1 MDNVCHTL
9 VGAALAES
17 GLGRRTSLGFATLLI
32 GANLPDLD
40 VLAYLDGPF
49 AALEWRRG
57 WSHGVVA
64 LAVLPILL
72 TIAMVGLD
80 RLGRR
85 LRRAV
90 LPSEAKP
97 GQILL
102 LAYAA
107 VLTHPF
113 LDLLNTYGV
122 RWLVPWSGEWSYGD
136 TLFIVDPWLWLIL
149 GTGVWLSRKRR
160 LARER
165 NVVPTWPARR
175 ALVLS
180 AGYIALAAASAIAV
194 RRAVTTAM
202 QAGNPAPVRSVM
214 AGPAPVTPFLRHV
227 VVEQGDTYRTATFRW
242 LADPHIDPAGIRS
255 WPARRPAHPAVATAA
270 ESADGRRFLGWARF
284 PTFSIDSSGGTTT
297 VHIVDLRYANRPGV
311 SFGAVS
317 IPVPR

>member
-17 GLGRRTSLGFATLLI
+17 GLGRRTSLGYATLLI

-40 VLAYLDGPF
+40 VLAYINGPF
-49 AALEWRRG
+49 AALELRRG
-57 WSHGVVA
+57 WSHGVLA

-72 TIAMVGLD
+72 TIVMVALD
-80 RLGRR
+80 RTGRR
-85 LRRAV
+85 MRRAV
-90 LPSEAKP
+90 LPTEARA

-102 LAYAA
+102 LAFVA

-122 RWLVPWSGEWSYGD
+122 RWRMPWDGAWSYGD

-175 ALVLS
+175 SLLLS
-180 AGYIALAAASAIAV
+180 AGYIALMAASGIVV
-194 RRAVTTAM
+194 RRAVTDAM
-202 QAGNPAPVRSVM
+202 QARNVAPVTSVM
-214 AGPAPVTPFLRHV
+214 AGPVALTPFQRNIV
-227 VVEQGDTYRTATFRW
+227 VRQGDTYRTAVFRW
-242 LADPHIDPAGIRS
+242 FADPHIEPAGIRI
-255 WPARRPAHPAVATAA
+255 WPALRPAHPAVAAA
-270 ESADGRRFLGWARF
+270 AATPDGRRFLGWARY
-284 PTFSIDSSGGTTT
+284 PTFSIDSGQAGTT

-311 SFGAVS
+311 RFGAVS
-317 IPVPR
+317 IAVPR

>member
-40 VLAYLDGPF
+40 VLSFVDGPL

-57 WSHGVVA
+57 WSHGVLA
-64 LAVLPILL
+64 LAVLPVLL
-72 TIAMVGLD
+72 TLLMVTLD
-80 RLGRR
+80 RTGRR

-90 LPSEAKP
+90 LPTEARA

-102 LAYAA
+102 LSFVA
-107 VLTHPF
+107 VLSHPV

-122 RWLVPWSGEWSYGD
+122 RWLIPWSGEWTYGD

-149 GTGVWLSRKRR
+149 GTGVWMSRKRR
-160 LARER
+160 RARER

-175 ALVLS
+175 ALM
-180 AGYIALAAASAIAV
+180 IAAAYVALVAASGIAV
-194 RRAVTTAM
+194 RRAVTSAM
-202 QAGNPAPVRSVM
+202 LARDPAPVRAVM
-214 AGPAPVTPFLRHV
+214 AGPVAVTPFMRRV
-227 VVEQGDTYRTATFRW
+227 VVEQGAVYRTATFRW
-242 LADPHIDPAGIRS
+242 LATPHIDPAGIATY
-255 WPARRPAHPAVATAA
+255 PAGRPAHPAAA
-270 ESADGRRFLGWARF
+270 AAARTIEGRRFLGWARF
-284 PTFSIDSSGGTTT
+284 PTFSIDSAGDRDL
-297 VHIVDLRYANRPGV
+297 VHITDLRYANRPGV
-311 SFGAVS
+311 SFGAVT